1 MESQLSVLEELNGNE
16 DPGVNSEDDSD
27 DDGDVNFEN
36 NNYDDMIGFTRSSDP
51 VPRKRTTERSSI
63 NSSKLFPLN
72 ENETST
78 FSQNNSQGMIF
89 FLFK

>member
-16 DPGVNSEDDSD
+16 DPGVNSDDSD

-78 FSQNNSQGMIF
+78 FSQNDSKGMIF

>member
-16 DPGVNSEDDSD
+16 DSGVNSDDSD